1 MMFAV
6 QQVTLSF
13 TSPFQAAGGVYSAL
27 WSAVSPV
34 FSLVL
39 PLLAVAVVLALL
51 AAFIPSGS
59 RRRRG
64 RRSAPPIGAFM
75 LLAGV
80 GLYFLWTETAS
91 GNYLP
96 LAILAAVI
104 AAAVLFLRNISAPA
118 ALSRRPH
125 ENDAEYKGR
134 IGETIVQTALR
145 GLDSKMYVARHN
157 LIIPHPHGRG
167 TTEIDSAVFSYFG
180 IFVIE
185 TKNWNCKIYG
195 REGDKKWTLCYKPK
209 EYPIN
214 PLLQNKMHE
223 EAVRKIVGGPPES
236 FHSVVVVLDN
246 GKFPK
251 GMPRNVIRPAQL
263 GGWMRSKREAHFNGG
278 ELDEIMARVDAA
290 SDKSPDA
297 RQRHAESVQARRE

>member
-6 QQVTLSF
+6 QQATLSF
-13 TSPFQAAGGVYSAL
+13 PSPFQAAGGVYSAL
-27 WSAVSPV
+27 WAAVSPV
-34 FSLVL
+34 ISSVL

-51 AAFIPSGS
+51 VALLPSGS

-75 LLAGV
+75 FLAGV

-91 GNYLP
+91 GNYIP
-96 LAILAAVI
+96 LAILVAVI
-104 AAAVLFLRNISAPA
+104 AAAAWFLRGIPAPA
-118 ALSRRPH
+118 ALSRRPR

-134 IGETIVQTALR
+134 VGETIVQAALR

-167 TTEIDSAVFSYFG
+167 TTEIDSAVFSCFG

-195 REGDKKWTLCYKPK
+195 KEGDQKWTLCYKPK
-209 EYPIN
+209 EYPMN
-214 PLLQNKMHE
+214 PLLQNKTHT
-223 EAVRKIVGGPPES
+223 EAMRKIVGEPPES
-236 FHSVVVVLDN
+236 FYSVVVVLDT

-263 GGWMRSKREAHFNGG
+263 REWVRSKREAHFNGE
-278 ELDEIMARVDAA
+278 ELDKIMARVDAA

-297 RQRHAESVQARRE
+297 RKRHAESVQARR